1 MITKYQFI
9 RDIAKLPF
17 VERIILFGSRA
28 REDNEERAD
37 IDLAIDCKEAKQK
50 DWLKVIELVDEAD
63 TLLKVDC
70 VRFDKL
76 GETNELRKNI
86 VKHGEIIYSKEQ
98 GFMEMEH
105 WKDTLEA
112 LGQTIKRL
120 KEAYCKTSVKPE
132 EAEIYRDAAIQRF
145 EFTVELFWKVLKKF
159 LRYEKLE
166 ANTPREVL
174 RKSYIAQIIEDEEK
188 WLKMMSDRNKTSHT
202 YNETLAQ
209 EISTRIELYL
219 PLLEETY
226 EKLMQRYQKMI
237 LETKKLE

>member
-1 MITKYQFI
+1 MIAKYQFI
-9 RDIAKLPF
+9 RNIAKLPF
-17 VERIILFGSRA
+17 VERMILFGSRA
-28 REDNEERAD
+28 RGDNEERAD
-37 IDLAIDCKEAKQK
+37 IDLAIDCKEAEQK
-50 DWLKVIELVDEAD
+50 DWLKVVDLVDEAD

-70 VRFDKL
+70 IRFDKL

-86 VKHGEIIYSKEQ
+86 VKYGETIYSKEQ
-98 GFMEMEH
+98 GFMGMEH
-105 WKDTLEA
+105 WKDALEA
-112 LGQTIKRL
+112 LGQAIKRL

-188 WLKMMSDRNKTSHT
+188 WLKMMSDMDMASHT

-209 EISTRIELYL
+209 EIFTRIELYL
-219 PLLEETY
+219 PLLEWTY
-226 EKLMQRYQKMI
+226 GKLMQRYQKMM
-237 LETKKLE
+237 LETKKIE